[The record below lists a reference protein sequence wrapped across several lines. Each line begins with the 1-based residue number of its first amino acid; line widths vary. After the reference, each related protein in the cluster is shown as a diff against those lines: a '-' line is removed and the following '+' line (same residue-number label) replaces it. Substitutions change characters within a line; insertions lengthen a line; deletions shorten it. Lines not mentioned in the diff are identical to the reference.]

1 METHDDMDTLV
12 GLPGFIMR
20 HTPNVERVAIR
31 QAQVDSSTMQVM
43 TQLSHLK
50 NVELTVDHLEKGND
64 VHDITSF
71 LNHHKSLGT
80 QSTLE
85 RLHIYTM
92 DTDVPSAPFYG
103 IELSNLRELCIQTD
117 FPLTT
122 RHVNDLKRVAETCPN
137 VTSLSLQAEDKIIDR
152 VMGCLQHFQN
162 LKELHVTAE
171 KISQK
176 GAMKCMYC
184 RHLQELELSCLNDLR
199 NVFDVLRMQIP
210 KVYSSV
216 Y

>member
-1 METHDDMDTLV
+1 MSNALLYDKHKWIPVQCKWWHSYPIWRMLNWQWIIWNKATMYMTFLPFWIIINHWAHNRPWK
-12 GLPGFIMR
+12 GLTF
-20 HTPNVERVAIR
+20 TPWI
-31 QAQVDSSTMQVM
+31 QM
-43 TQLSHLK
+43 
-50 NVELTVDHLEKGND
+50 
-64 VHDITSF
+64 
-71 LNHHKSLGT
+71 SL
-80 QSTLE
+80 
-85 RLHIYTM
+85 
-92 DTDVPSAPFYG
+92 SAPFYG
-103 IELSNLRELCIQTD
+103 IELSNLRELCIQTG

-184 RHLQELELSCLNDLR
+184 RHLKELELSCLNDLR
-199 NVFDVLRMQIP
+199 NVFTVLRMQVP
-210 KVYSSV
+210 KVYWSV
-216 Y
+216 YWADLLITI